1 MAHVTREYY
10 EALPYYEIYPPEGD
24 KAHISQV
31 FRSPASDRMNNSE
44 WGGDAWVEKVVRY
57 NRATGEFL
65 TECRPWVI
73 IEKDES
79 T

>member
-1 MAHVTREYY
+1 MARVTREYY
-10 EALPYYEIYPPEGD
+10 EALPYYESYPPEGD

-44 WGGDAWVEKVVRY
+44 WGGDAWVEKVVQY
-57 NRATGEFL
+57 NRETGEFL
-65 TECRPWVI
+65 TECRPWFIVK
-73 IEKDES
+73 EDES